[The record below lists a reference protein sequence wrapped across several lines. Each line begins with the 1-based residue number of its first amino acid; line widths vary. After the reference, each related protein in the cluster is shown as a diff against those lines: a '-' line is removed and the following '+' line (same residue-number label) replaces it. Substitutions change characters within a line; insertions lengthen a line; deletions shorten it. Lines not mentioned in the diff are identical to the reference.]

1 MTDWRDTTFEVR
13 LGPPGH
19 GGFCV
24 GRHEGRVVFVRHGLP
39 GELVRVRV
47 TEDRGGSFCRADA
60 VQILEAS
67 PDRVPATCPVSGPG
81 GAGCCD
87 FSYATPKAQR
97 ALKASVVAEQLRRLA
112 GIDREIV
119 VEPITGS
126 GDSTG
131 GWRTRIRLAV
141 DAEGRAGVHGYR
153 STEVITD
160 LRCPQPVPGALDG
173 IADRLW
179 TPGADLV
186 IAVDGDGVR
195 HLIELAPAADGD
207 RRKSR
212 GGEWQRAEP
221 GERRADQRGRDR
233 RGRAERTDR
242 RRSGAERADDQG
254 GRGRDDRA
262 GAGRGGGTERDNR
275 RRPTG
280 KPGSELRGDDAPGG
294 TGRGHRRRPGEI
306 GGVWSGGTIRPD
318 IENDEHA
325 AGRRGS
331 AKHNRN
337 RHGGL
342 DRPAGDDRAVD
353 GRDELRGVDGRRGE
367 DAGRRGDDDRS
378 KSPGRDGLDAD
389 GRTGRDDRRDLDESG
404 GVDDTQGSS
413 RGRDESRGT
422 DERRGRHGSRAP
434 RDDGADRNGR
444 DGPRGTDDRAEAR
457 YDDDGRL
464 EAPQAG
470 ERRNA
475 SARRAATHAARDE
488 WVIAGTGRAVEYVAG
503 RRWEVSATGFW
514 QAHQGAAQCYSDLVA
529 EWSGL
534 HPGALAWDLYS
545 GAGVFAARLAD
556 QVGQTGAVLAIESAR
571 PAVADGTAA
580 LRDLPWLDL
589 HAQRVERWVT
599 ERVGGA
605 SPDVIVLD
613 PPRAGAGKDVIAA
626 ITTTGPLRIIH
637 IGCDPAAF
645 ARDLGLYQAAG
656 YRLTNLRA
664 FDAFPGTHHVECI
677 ALLEPAPSET

>member
-60 VQILEAS
+60 IEILEPS

-97 ALKASVVAEQLRRLA
+97 ALKASVVAEQLRRVA
-112 GIDREIV
+112 GIDREVV
-119 VEPITGS
+119 VEPITGA
-126 GDSTG
+126 GDTTT

-173 IADRLW
+173 VADRLW

-195 HLIELAPAADGD
+195 HIIELAPAVDGD

-212 GGEWQRAEP
+212 GDREWQRAEP
-221 GERRADQRGRDR
+221 ADRRTGRDR
-233 RGRAERTDR
+233 RGRADRTDR
-242 RRSGAERADDQG
+242 RPGAHRDDRGRSDRPRPGTDPARDGNHGREPRTEDQG
-254 GRGRDDRA
+254 VRGRDDRT
-262 GAGRGGGTERDNR
+262 GATRGSDPRSGTDRDNR
-275 RRPTG
+275 RRPSG
-280 KPGSELRGDDAPGG
+280 KPGTDDAPGV
-294 TGRGHRRRPGEI
+294 TDRAHRRRPGEI
-306 GGVWSGGTIRPD
+306 GGVWRGGT
-318 IENDEHA
+318 A
-325 AGRRGS
+325 RG
-331 AKHNRN
+331 
-337 RHGGL
+337 GPEQG
-342 DRPAGDDRAVD
+342 D
-353 GRDELRGVDGRRGE
+353 GR
-367 DAGRRGDDDRS
+367 
-378 KSPGRDGLDAD
+378 SP
-389 GRTGRDDRRDLDESG
+389 
-404 GVDDTQGSS
+404 
-413 RGRDESRGT
+413 
-422 DERRGRHGSRAP
+422 DER
-434 RDDGADRNGR
+434 
-444 DGPRGTDDRAEAR
+444 AEPR
-457 YDDDGRL
+457 YDDNGRL

-488 WVIAGTGRAVEYVAG
+488 WVISGTGRAVEYVAG

-514 QAHQGAAQCYSDLVA
+514 QAHHGAAQCYSDLIA
-529 EWSGL
+529 EWSCL

-556 QVGQTGAVLAIESAR
+556 QVGQTGAILAVESAR

-605 SPDVIVLD
+605 APDTIVLD
-613 PPRAGAGKDVIAA
+613 PPRAGAGKEVIAA

-645 ARDLGLYQAAG
+645 ARDLGLYHSAG
-656 YRLTNLRA
+656 YHLTTLRA

-677 ALLEPAPSET
+677 ALLERPTP

>member
-1 MTDWRDTTFEVR
+1 MSDWRDTTFEVR

-60 VQILEAS
+60 VEILEPS

-112 GIDREIV
+112 GIEREIV
-119 VEPITGS
+119 VEPITGA
-126 GDSTG
+126 GDTTG

-160 LRCPQPVPGALDG
+160 LRCPQPVSGALDG
-173 IADRLW
+173 VADRLW

-195 HLIELAPAADGD
+195 HIIELAPAVEKG
-207 RRKSR
+207 RSKSR
-212 GGEWQRAEP
+212 GSEWQQAEP
-221 GERRADQRGRDR
+221 SATGERRGDQRGRDR
-233 RGRAERTDR
+233 RGRADR
-242 RRSGAERADDQG
+242 RRAGAEDERGRKSRADDQG
-254 GRGRDDRA
+254 VRGPDDRA
-262 GAGRGGGTERDNR
+262 GRSGIERDNR

-280 KPGSELRGDDAPGG
+280 KPVSDLRGEDAPGI
-294 TGRGHRRRPGEI
+294 TERTHRRRPGEI
-306 GGVWSGGTIRPD
+306 GGVWRGGT
-318 IENDEHA
+318 A
-325 AGRRGS
+325 RRGS
-331 AKHNRN
+331 EQNDDRGPDETDGGRRRAVERDSD
-337 RHGGL
+337 RHDGL
-342 DRPAGDDRAVD
+342 DRLGSADRA
-353 GRDELRGVDGRRGE
+353 
-367 DAGRRGDDDRS
+367 
-378 KSPGRDGLDAD
+378 RDGLRGTDEHRGRQDAD
-389 GRTGRDDRRDLDESG
+389 RSGDRAGSGRRDGLPGFDEHSGDRRSANESG
-404 GVDDTQGSS
+404 GGQRGGDARGGS
-413 RGRDESRGT
+413 RGRDGSQGA
-422 DERRGRHGSRAP
+422 DERA
-434 RDDGADRNGR
+434 A
-444 DGPRGTDDRAEAR
+444 AR
-457 YDDDGRL
+457 YDADGRL

-488 WVIAGTGRAVEYVAG
+488 WVISGTGRAVEYVAG

-514 QAHQGAAQCYSDLVA
+514 QAHHGAAQCYSDLVA

-534 HPGALAWDLYS
+534 HPGGLAWDLYS
-545 GAGVFAARLAD
+545 GAGVFASRLAD
-556 QVGQTGAVLAIESAR
+556 QVGQTGAVLAVESAR
-571 PAVADGTAA
+571 SAVADGTAA

-589 HAQRVERWVT
+589 HAQRVERWVA

-605 SPDVIVLD
+605 APDTIVLD
-613 PPRAGAGKDVIAA
+613 PPRAGAGKEVVAA

-645 ARDLGLYQAAG
+645 ARDLGLYQSAG
-656 YRLTNLRA
+656 YHLTDLRA

-677 ALLEPAPSET
+677 ALLERSAQE